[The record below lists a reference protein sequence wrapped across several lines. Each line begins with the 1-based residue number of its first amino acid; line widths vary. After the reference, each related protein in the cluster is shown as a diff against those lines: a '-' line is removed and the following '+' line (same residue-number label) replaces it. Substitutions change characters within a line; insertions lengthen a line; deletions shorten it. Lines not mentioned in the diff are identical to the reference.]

1 MPSQL
6 TNFSVLGRAV
16 GFAAV
21 AILIVAAAVHLLRN
35 GVERGL
41 PPLPTAS
48 YADALSVALARC
60 QDLGMA
66 AENDAACQSAWA
78 ENRRRFFA
86 DIPPAKVR

>member
-1 MPSQL
+1 MRCQFI
-6 TNFSVLGRAV
+6 NFPVLGRAA
-16 GFAAV
+16 GFVAI
-21 AILIVAAAVHLLRN
+21 AILIVAAAVHLHRN

-66 AENDAACQSAWA
+66 AESDAACQSAWA
-78 ENRRRFFA
+78 ENRRRFFN
-86 DIPPAKVR
+86 DISPARAR